1 MTDLTPIFNAVIAL
15 VAALVSAFVIPWVKR
30 NTTAQEREDFL
41 RWVEIAVAAAEQ
53 LFHATQG
60 AEKKKYV
67 IAFLE
72 EKGFEFGFATYWNA
86 NIMTELTDG
95 RVEIANIQDPESLEY
110 FKWSSPVKYYQEDYH
125 QGPVF
130 LLLTTEE
137 ATEYGKA
144 KVLRAGEKLYED
156 DHYVVYLYGSREELM
171 SHAEER

>member
-53 LFHATQG
+53 LFHATQV

-72 EKGFEFGFATYWNA
+72 EKGFVLSEEELNA
-86 NIMTELTDG
+86 AIEG
-95 RVEIANIQDPESLEY
+95 A
-110 FKWSSPVKYYQEDYH
+110 
-125 QGPVF
+125 
-130 LLLTTEE
+130 
-137 ATEYGKA
+137 
-144 KVLRAGEKLYED
+144 VLRLHRELEAAG
-156 DHYVVYLYGSREELM
+156 
-171 SHAEER
+171 

>member
-1 MTDLTPIFNAVIAL
+1 MNG
-15 VAALVSAFVIPWVKR
+15 KR
-30 NTTAQEREDFL
+30 CKICRNSKNNKIYIVHERMLNNGNTFQYLFCDRCGTL
-41 RWVEIAVAAAEQ
+41 Q
-53 LFHATQG
+53 LIDEVVDIG
-60 AEKKKYV
+60 
-67 IAFLE
+67 
-72 EKGFEFGFATYWNA
+72 
-86 NIMTELTDG
+86 
-95 RVEIANIQDPESLEY
+95 
-110 FKWSSPVKYYQEDYH
+110 KYYQEDYH